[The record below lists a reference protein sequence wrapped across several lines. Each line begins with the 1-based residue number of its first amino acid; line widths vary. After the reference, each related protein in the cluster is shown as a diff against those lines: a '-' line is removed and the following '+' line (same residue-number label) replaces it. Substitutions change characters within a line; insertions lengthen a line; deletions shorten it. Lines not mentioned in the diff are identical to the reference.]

1 MTELKL
7 PEINRVLLSG
17 RLTRDPERRYAA
29 DGTEITSLDLAF
41 NRHYRGR
48 DGKLAEHAGF
58 VTIVTYLR
66 LAEVCAQ
73 YRNADGGSVYF
84 RPMGM
89 ALMTDVAMQLKKDKG
104 AKWLEWMARLPRQLQ
119 DAPFRGTI
127 WSHRNTMDPK
137 HRVLCRDLLLY
148 MCEAKAPSAAELKQK
163 LSDVTGA
170 PAQLPRKIKAP
181 A

>member
-48 DGKLAEHAGF
+48 DGKLAEHAGY
-58 VTIVTYLR
+58 VTVVTYQR

-73 YRNADGGSVYF
+73 YLRKGSAVLIEG
-84 RPMGM
+84 RLQMREWTTP
-89 ALMTDVAMQLKKDKG
+89 QG
-104 AKWLEWMARLPRQLQ
+104 AKRQRLEIRGELVHFLEKSSVPGTPETAAGPEDERQL
-119 DAPFRGTI
+119 F
-127 WSHRNTMDPK
+127 
-137 HRVLCRDLLLY
+137 
-148 MCEAKAPSAAELKQK
+148 
-163 LSDVTGA
+163 
-170 PAQLPRKIKAP
+170 
-181 A
+181 